1 MKVQLTPTDS
11 ARVINIDFAVKCACH
26 LVANELATITEIIL
40 FETCL
45 FQYSHFILQ
54 VILKKT
60 NIRL

>member
-45 FQYSHFILQ
+45 FQYSRFIF
-54 VILKKT
+54 
-60 NIRL
+60 